1 MKDYF
6 EQAKAPE
13 TPATSGNQRTP
24 ADQQPANQQQ
34 RNTLKRI
41 TLALLDENAAGS
53 GKSGFDPYNST
64 EGTPAVDVW
73 KRSAERR

>member
-1 MKDYF
+1 MKENF
-6 EQAKAPE
+6 EQPE
-13 TPATSGNQRTP
+13 LPDTSSAAQTEP
-24 ADQQPANQQQ
+24 P

-41 TLALLDENAAGS
+41 TLALLEEGAAEA
-53 GKSGFDPYNST
+53 GKTGFDPYNST